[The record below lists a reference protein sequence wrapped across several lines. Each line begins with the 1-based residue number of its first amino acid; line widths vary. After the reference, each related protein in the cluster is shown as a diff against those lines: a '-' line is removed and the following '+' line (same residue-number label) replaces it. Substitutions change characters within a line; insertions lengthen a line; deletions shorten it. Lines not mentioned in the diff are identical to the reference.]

1 MIKKLLATATLITGF
16 LLSGN
21 AMALNK
27 CQVDNV
33 PKHIEG
39 NLYQMFVVNPTDNF
53 ANTFERFGIKWYFKG
68 KIGQC
73 EYHTGRPAYQAYY
86 QGRK

>member
-1 MIKKLLATATLITGF
+1 MFKKLLMVGAMAAGVF
-16 LLSGN
+16 MSSN

-27 CQVDNV
+27 CQNDNV
-33 PKHIEG
+33 PRNIGG
-39 NLYQMFVVNPTDNF
+39 NLYEMYIVNPTDNF

-68 KIGQC
+68 KMGKC
-73 EYHTGRPAYQAYY
+73 EFHTGRPAYQAYY